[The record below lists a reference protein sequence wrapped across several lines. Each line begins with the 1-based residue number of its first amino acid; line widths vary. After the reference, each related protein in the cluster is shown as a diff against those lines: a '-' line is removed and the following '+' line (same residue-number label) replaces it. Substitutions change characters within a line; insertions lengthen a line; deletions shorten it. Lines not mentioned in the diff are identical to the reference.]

1 MASDERDAD
10 DNSQRTSDGTPAT
23 EADRRPARDGES
35 ATGRNA
41 DSPEELDD
49 EDEGNEGSEE
59 TEDGEAA
66 PVEIE
71 PLDTPIEAGTIDP
84 ENALFVVL
92 GMVLTVLVVVRFL
105 SVLP

>member
-1 MASDERDAD
+1 MASDELDGDENAR
-10 DNSQRTSDGTPAT
+10 RTSDGTPAT
-23 EADRRPARDGES
+23 GAERPPVRDGDS
-35 ATGRNA
+35 ATGSG
-41 DSPEELDD
+41 DDIPEEL
-49 EDEGNEGSEE
+49 EDGDGEE
-59 TEDGEAA
+59 TEAVEEA

-92 GMVLTVLVVVRFL
+92 GIVLTILVVVRFL